1 MPVRIEIS
9 GATRKT
15 PGCCSA
21 LVSHFV
27 QEVSGEIL
35 RFAAPLR
42 HHAALRVLLAL
53 EAEPH
58 GMAELV
64 ELLDIEPDAAEYVV
78 DMLKKAGLIAQVRI
92 EPADPLART
101 RRRIYGTRHV
111 GWEGVR
117 QALADIKPRPAT
129 DDTLSR

>member
-1 MPVRIEIS
+1 
-9 GATRKT
+9 
-15 PGCCSA
+15 
-21 LVSHFV
+21 V

-53 EAEPH
+53 EATPR
-58 GMAELV
+58 GLSELV
-64 ELLDIEPDAAEYVV
+64 ELLDIEPDTAEYVV
-78 DMLKKAGLIAQVRI
+78 EMLKKADLIAQIRI
-92 EPADPLART
+92 EPADPRART

-129 DDTLSR
+129 R